1 MTGVYDLQLVVL
13 SVVVASVASYTAL
26 DLASHIY
33 SRRHASVLWLIG
45 GAAALGIGIWSMH
58 FIGMLAFRL
67 PIPIAYE
74 APLTLLSL
82 LIAIVV
88 SAFALFA
95 MQRPV
100 LRATGLWLSAT
111 LIGVGIS
118 SMHYTGMLAMAMDP
132 PIRYRPFGFVLS
144 VLIAIVAAFV
154 ALWMAFELRKKHD
167 SMAVLVRVG
176 SACVMG
182 LAISGMHYMGMWAA
196 QFAPD
201 SICQA
206 SGLAGSIEDSVLATA
221 VGTGSL
227 IILSATLGLSAY
239 NAHVAART
247 ATLAKA
253 LQAANEQ
260 LRAASFYDPLTKLPN
275 RVLLED
281 RSRQAMLRS
290 KRNRTRFALLFIDLD
305 RFKPVNDSFG
315 HHTGD
320 ALLIRV
326 GDRLTRAVREED
338 TVARTGGDEFVVL
351 LSSVAHPA
359 ALGMVCEKI
368 LQELSRPFLVDHQEL
383 SISCSIGASIYPDD
397 SEDPRTLMINAD
409 KAMYRAKSAG
419 RNGYRLFGPMGAQGF
434 R

>member
-1 MTGVYDLQLVVL
+1 MTGVYDLHLVVL

-33 SRRHASVLWLIG
+33 SRRHASPLWLIG
-45 GAAALGIGIWSMH
+45 GATALGIGIWSMH

-74 APLTLLSL
+74 APLMLVSL

-118 SMHYTGMLAMAMDP
+118 SMHYTGMFAMAMAP
-132 PIRYRPFGFVLS
+132 PIQYQPFGFLLS
-144 VLIAIVAAFV
+144 VLIAIGAAFV
-154 ALWMAFELRKKHD
+154 ALWIAFELRNKHD
-167 SMAVLVRVG
+167 GMEVFARVG

-182 LAISGMHYMGMWAA
+182 LAISGMHYTGMWAA

-201 SICQA
+201 SVCLA

-227 IILSATLGLSAY
+227 VILGATLGLSAY

-253 LQAANEQ
+253 LQLANEQ
-260 LRAASFYDPLTKLPN
+260 LRAAFYDPLTKLPN

-281 RSRQAMLRS
+281 RSQQAMLRAM
-290 KRNRTRFALLFIDLD
+290 RNGTRFALLFIDLD

-320 ALLIRV
+320 ALLVRV
-326 GDRLTRAVREED
+326 GKRLTRSVRQED

-351 LSSVAHPA
+351 LSSVTNPVAVA
-359 ALGMVCEKI
+359 TVCEKI
-368 LQELSRPFLVDHQEL
+368 LQELSRPFHVERQQV
-383 SISCSIGASIYPDD
+383 SISCSIGASIYPEDSDD
-397 SEDPRTLMINAD
+397 LRTLMINAD
-409 KAMYRAKSAG
+409 KAMYRAKSSG